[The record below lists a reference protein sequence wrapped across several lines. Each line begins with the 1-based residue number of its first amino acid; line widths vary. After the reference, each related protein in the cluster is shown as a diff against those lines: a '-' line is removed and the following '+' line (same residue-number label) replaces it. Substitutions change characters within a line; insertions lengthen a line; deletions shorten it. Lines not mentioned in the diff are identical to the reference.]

1 MGKWSNEVG
10 RCKNMALNKNPGY
23 EKTYG
28 VFTEDGDEY
37 KVVLSGNND
46 GHFQFNNL
54 DTLKYK
60 LADVTKK
67 FQATIEREF
76 KRFEMYEFQISSFGE
91 GLFDTEVIT
100 MYFECFDRKYSSEND
115 EYDEEEYGGYIS
127 TPIVRLEYDTETGY
141 LGCSSNIAKAVSPL
155 KGFSTERMVSNS
167 ISKIVD
173 SLKELLSTEWTKG
186 YGSLMSIQTPG
197 FDDEAPGRVG

>member
-1 MGKWSNEVG
+1 M
-10 RCKNMALNKNPGY
+10 LNKKSEY
-23 EKTYG
+23 EKTYS

-37 KVVLSGNND
+37 NVVLSGNNPN
-46 GHFQFNNL
+46 HFQFNNL

-60 LADVTKK
+60 LADVAKK
-67 FQATIEREF
+67 FQATIQQEF

-91 GLFDTEVIT
+91 GLFNAEVVT
-100 MYFECFDRKYSSEND
+100 MYFECTDRKYSSEND
-115 EYDEEEYGGYIS
+115 EYDEEEYGGYVS

-141 LGCSSNIAKAVSPL
+141 LGCSSNIAKAVAPL

-173 SLKELLSTEWTKG
+173 SLKELLKIEWPKG
-186 YGSLMSIQTPG
+186 YGSLMSIQTLG
-197 FDDEAPGRVG
+197 FDDEIPDRVG